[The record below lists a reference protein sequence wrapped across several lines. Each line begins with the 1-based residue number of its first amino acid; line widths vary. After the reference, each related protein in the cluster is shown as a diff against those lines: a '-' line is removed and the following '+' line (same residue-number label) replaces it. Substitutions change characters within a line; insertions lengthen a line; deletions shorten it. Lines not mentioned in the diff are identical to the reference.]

1 MLFKMSNEG
10 ERKTQGKKKCAH
22 KTHPHTFANVYS
34 IKKRTKSKIPATTK
48 TRATKNKQQINEEKK
63 QQQQQKALI
72 YITKIII
79 FHSPIVLKKITTTA
93 AAAAAATAT
102 VAAGKCLAFQCK
114 NKNRIFRYVHGE
126 QYIIAFVMCLPIY
139 M

>member
-22 KTHPHTFANVYS
+22 KTHPHIFANVYS

-48 TRATKNKQQINEEKK
+48 TRATKNKQQINGEKK

-79 FHSPIVLKKITTTA
+79 FHSPIVLKKNYNNSSGSGNGNGGGRQVLGIS
-93 AAAAAATAT
+93 
-102 VAAGKCLAFQCK
+102 V
-114 NKNRIFRYVHGE
+114 
-126 QYIIAFVMCLPIY
+126 
-139 M
+139 